1 MKMLARSLCALAI
14 SGLMAAGNG
23 ADAQSHSRD
32 SIPLVEVQVD
42 VPDYAAVALDR
53 FVLVSGPGQRLA
65 SVDLMNGRTT
75 PLARV
80 GAGPG
85 EYRGIGNVFAC
96 DSTAGWVDR
105 NLRRIVWVAPAS
117 GQYLRQLALPA
128 HVTSAG
134 TPVAISC
141 GAGGLWLSM
150 ESRTRNPASGRVTD
164 TLTVFRL
171 APNSDQFSFVMKG
184 PSFDRM
190 VRRRGSLTASLRLP
204 WTGYPHLVPLDQG
217 SVAIVSRQA
226 DSITVLSATGARL
239 RAAGI
244 ATGGLRLSSAAR
256 RLVLDSLDAINEAEM
271 DATQTDPPLRIEARR
286 LHQEM
291 RDAFAFPE
299 PLPTVSRAW
308 RLSATRDLIAVLE
321 NGLPGSAQSCVRL
334 VTSAG
339 QPVGRRCFD
348 WSDRQTHSV
357 VSTNEA
363 LLWLQSDGDGEAWLL
378 RTPLPEVRMNR

>member
-1 MKMLARSLCALAI
+1 MKMLTRSLCALAI

-23 ADAQSHSRD
+23 AVAQSHSRD

-65 SVDLMNGRTT
+65 SVDLMNGRAT

-96 DSTAGWVDR
+96 DTTAGWVDR

-128 HVTSAG
+128 NVTAAG
-134 TPVAISC
+134 TPVAITC

-171 APNSDQFSFVMKG
+171 APNSDQFSFVRKG

-190 VRRRGSLTASLRLP
+190 VCRRGSLTASLRLP

-217 SVAIVSRQA
+217 SVAMVSRRV
-226 DSITVLSATGARL
+226 DSITVLSTTGVQR
-239 RAAGI
+239 RAVGI
-244 ATGGLRLSSAAR
+244 ATGGLRLPSAAR

-271 DATQTDPPLRIEARR
+271 DATQTDPPLRTEARR

-321 NGLPGSAQSCVRL
+321 NGPPGGAQSCVRI

-378 RTPLPEVRMNR
+378 RTPLLEIRMSR